1 MELLLLIL
9 LVTLLGIGA
18 LTWGTDTSDSSTDPR
33 RPQSP
38 VGLF

>member
-1 MELLLLIL
+1 MELLLIIL
-9 LVTLLGIGA
+9 FLAVLGIAAQG
-18 LTWGTDTSDSSTDPR
+18 WGVDSSDSSTDPR